1 MFRSAGCDAGFDT
14 TFINSTAFAKS
25 GTCFSGTKVHI
36 LTLHHLHQQHR
47 FRQNLVLS
55 FTCFT
60 GTKAQI
66 LTLRA
71 AGVRALAPWSKE
83 ALDQLKKWS
92 EKTETKR
99 FRGNCDSK
107 VGAKEVKAA
116 QKAVIEAKYAADIA
130 SAAAHAA
137 GAQFYHLVFF
147 ITCFTSSRRRR
158 RRR

>member
-1 MFRSAGCDAGFDT
+1 VPQACVRSRRAVVLLYWYLLYWYLPCTG
-14 TFINSTAFAKS
+14 K
-25 GTCFSGTKVHI
+25 KVH
-36 LTLHHLHQQHR
+36 
-47 FRQNLVLS
+47 
-55 FTCFT
+55 
-60 GTKAQI
+60 I

-71 AGVRALAPWSKE
+71 AGVRALAPWSKD

-137 GAQFYHLVFF
+137 GAQFYHFF
-147 ITCFTSSRRRR
+147 FFYLLY
-158 RRR
+158 